1 MPTTVV
7 RLPKGAVEP
16 HPIARRPKTEPIRQ
30 EKEDISP
37 ARAAIASSTPEPAT
51 AAARDSIVTGMLPT
65 PGLPSVPAAE
75 HIRKGGFGSDSKSA
89 TDVAPHGAVAVGRWT
104 TGPAVAAPIAA
115 AGSPR
120 VGVLPS
126 SAGWMAPVAAADGSD
141 GPAEL
146 IRRPIPEYP
155 DEARRL
161 GIRGKV
167 QLEVQL
173 LATGDVQVLR
183 VVRGLGHGL
192 DEAAVAA
199 VKKIVFRPA
208 MKNGQPV
215 DVVVKLNVLFELG

>member
-1 MPTTVV
+1 
-7 RLPKGAVEP
+7 
-16 HPIARRPKTEPIRQ
+16 
-30 EKEDISP
+30 
-37 ARAAIASSTPEPAT
+37 
-51 AAARDSIVTGMLPT
+51 
-65 PGLPSVPAAE
+65 
-75 HIRKGGFGSDSKSA
+75 
-89 TDVAPHGAVAVGRWT
+89 
-104 TGPAVAAPIAA
+104 
-115 AGSPR
+115 
-120 VGVLPS
+120 
-126 SAGWMAPVAAADGSD
+126 MAPVAAADGSD